1 MKKVMSVYAQNLAYY
16 NEGEIIGG
24 WLDLPTTKEEID
36 DYLNEIV
43 RIDNEHE
50 EYEIA
55 DIDDCPFEYEIIQW
69 ADLHK
74 LNNLAIIYSSLDEK
88 ELEMVNAYCENIES
102 NLGIDE
108 IINIC
113 LQTDK
118 IPYYEYDS
126 QFNGYGS
133 NEEKMGLTIA
143 NETGLLD
150 TLQKLGVQDYFDFE
164 RYGEEFGFYYQLLD
178 NGYLEYTDLDKKLYS
193 KEEIEEIA
201 NKLLLKEKD
210 YDFLLIA
217 KYGDRVY
224 NPNEVFMKRIRNGL
238 IVAAALIFL
247 FLSQMSYLTVIAAI
261 VVGYLV
267 YKQQYTSL
275 RSWYKKHL
283 NYIDSLLPYYLKSL
297 EVLVHHYTVPVAL
310 AKSIDDAPEVF
321 KPGLKRLV
329 EKIEAGDSSIDPYM
343 DFAKEYPVR
352 DSMRMMRLLYR
363 LGLGEQEKKHQQLV
377 SFSKSVSSLQ
387 AKSREMKYQARLNT
401 MERKTMI
408 MMCVTGFGSLGLLLI
423 SIFMIMSL

>member
-16 NEGEIIGG
+16 NDGEIIGG

-43 RIDNEHE
+43 RIDDEHE

-133 NEEKMGLTIA
+133 NEEKWA
-143 NETGLLD
+143 
-150 TLQKLGVQDYFDFE
+150 
-164 RYGEEFGFYYQLLD
+164 
-178 NGYLEYTDLDKKLYS
+178 
-193 KEEIEEIA
+193 
-201 NKLLLKEKD
+201 
-210 YDFLLIA
+210 
-217 KYGDRVY
+217 
-224 NPNEVFMKRIRNGL
+224 
-238 IVAAALIFL
+238 
-247 FLSQMSYLTVIAAI
+247 
-261 VVGYLV
+261 
-267 YKQQYTSL
+267 
-275 RSWYKKHL
+275 
-283 NYIDSLLPYYLKSL
+283 
-297 EVLVHHYTVPVAL
+297 
-310 AKSIDDAPEVF
+310 
-321 KPGLKRLV
+321 
-329 EKIEAGDSSIDPYM
+329 
-343 DFAKEYPVR
+343 
-352 DSMRMMRLLYR
+352 
-363 LGLGEQEKKHQQLV
+363 
-377 SFSKSVSSLQ
+377 
-387 AKSREMKYQARLNT
+387 
-401 MERKTMI
+401 
-408 MMCVTGFGSLGLLLI
+408 
-423 SIFMIMSL
+423 

>member
-164 RYGEEFGFYYQLLD
+164 RYGEEFGFDYQLLD
-178 NGYLEYTDLDKKLYS
+178 KGYLEYTDLDKKLYS

-210 YDFLLIA
+210 Y
-217 KYGDRVY
+217 
-224 NPNEVFMKRIRNGL
+224 
-238 IVAAALIFL
+238 
-247 FLSQMSYLTVIAAI
+247 
-261 VVGYLV
+261 
-267 YKQQYTSL
+267 
-275 RSWYKKHL
+275 
-283 NYIDSLLPYYLKSL
+283 
-297 EVLVHHYTVPVAL
+297 
-310 AKSIDDAPEVF
+310 
-321 KPGLKRLV
+321 
-329 EKIEAGDSSIDPYM
+329 
-343 DFAKEYPVR
+343 
-352 DSMRMMRLLYR
+352 
-363 LGLGEQEKKHQQLV
+363 
-377 SFSKSVSSLQ
+377 
-387 AKSREMKYQARLNT
+387 EM
-401 MERKTMI
+401 E
-408 MMCVTGFGSLGLLLI
+408 CD
-423 SIFMIMSL
+423 

>member
-16 NEGEIIGG
+16 NDGEIIGG

-36 DYLNEIV
+36 DYLSEIV
-43 RIDNEHE
+43 RIDDEHE

-113 LQTDK
+113 LQTDR

-164 RYGEEFGFYYQLLD
+164 RYGEEFAFDYELLD
-178 NGYLEYTDLDKKLYS
+178 NGYLEYADLDKKLYS

-201 NKLLLKEKD
+201 NEFLLKEKD
-210 YDFLLIA
+210 Y
-217 KYGDRVY
+217 
-224 NPNEVFMKRIRNGL
+224 
-238 IVAAALIFL
+238 
-247 FLSQMSYLTVIAAI
+247 
-261 VVGYLV
+261 
-267 YKQQYTSL
+267 
-275 RSWYKKHL
+275 
-283 NYIDSLLPYYLKSL
+283 
-297 EVLVHHYTVPVAL
+297 
-310 AKSIDDAPEVF
+310 
-321 KPGLKRLV
+321 
-329 EKIEAGDSSIDPYM
+329 
-343 DFAKEYPVR
+343 
-352 DSMRMMRLLYR
+352 
-363 LGLGEQEKKHQQLV
+363 
-377 SFSKSVSSLQ
+377 
-387 AKSREMKYQARLNT
+387 EM
-401 MERKTMI
+401 E
-408 MMCVTGFGSLGLLLI
+408 CD
-423 SIFMIMSL
+423 

>member
-36 DYLNEIV
+36 DYLSEIV
-43 RIDNEHE
+43 RIDDEHE

-164 RYGEEFGFYYQLLD
+164 RYGEEFDFDYQLLD

-210 YDFLLIA
+210 Y
-217 KYGDRVY
+217 
-224 NPNEVFMKRIRNGL
+224 
-238 IVAAALIFL
+238 
-247 FLSQMSYLTVIAAI
+247 
-261 VVGYLV
+261 
-267 YKQQYTSL
+267 
-275 RSWYKKHL
+275 
-283 NYIDSLLPYYLKSL
+283 
-297 EVLVHHYTVPVAL
+297 
-310 AKSIDDAPEVF
+310 
-321 KPGLKRLV
+321 
-329 EKIEAGDSSIDPYM
+329 
-343 DFAKEYPVR
+343 
-352 DSMRMMRLLYR
+352 
-363 LGLGEQEKKHQQLV
+363 
-377 SFSKSVSSLQ
+377 
-387 AKSREMKYQARLNT
+387 EM
-401 MERKTMI
+401 E
-408 MMCVTGFGSLGLLLI
+408 CD
-423 SIFMIMSL
+423 

>member
-36 DYLNEIV
+36 DYLSEVV
-43 RIDNEHE
+43 RIDEEHE

-113 LQTDK
+113 LQTDR

-164 RYGEEFGFYYQLLD
+164 RYGEEFGFDYQLLD

-201 NKLLLKEKD
+201 NNILIKDKYDKKEK
-210 YDFLLIA
+210 
-217 KYGDRVY
+217 
-224 NPNEVFMKRIRNGL
+224 
-238 IVAAALIFL
+238 
-247 FLSQMSYLTVIAAI
+247 VI
-261 VVGYLV
+261 L
-267 YKQQYTSL
+267 
-275 RSWYKKHL
+275 
-283 NYIDSLLPYYLKSL
+283 
-297 EVLVHHYTVPVAL
+297 
-310 AKSIDDAPEVF
+310 
-321 KPGLKRLV
+321 
-329 EKIEAGDSSIDPYM
+329 EKIADVKERFRKLTQNNRQLIQHFKGDTRFTNVMVAGTILAGIELRNLQRENKNLEGELERSPFSSEMEELIDEY
-343 DFAKEYPVR
+343 AK
-352 DSMRMMRLLYR
+352 L
-363 LGLGEQEKKHQQLV
+363 EKEL
-377 SFSKSVSSLQ
+377 
-387 AKSREMKYQARLNT
+387 EEIENDYE
-401 MERKTMI
+401 MERD
-408 MMCVTGFGSLGLLLI
+408 
-423 SIFMIMSL
+423 

>member
-210 YDFLLIA
+210 Y
-217 KYGDRVY
+217 
-224 NPNEVFMKRIRNGL
+224 
-238 IVAAALIFL
+238 
-247 FLSQMSYLTVIAAI
+247 
-261 VVGYLV
+261 
-267 YKQQYTSL
+267 
-275 RSWYKKHL
+275 
-283 NYIDSLLPYYLKSL
+283 
-297 EVLVHHYTVPVAL
+297 
-310 AKSIDDAPEVF
+310 
-321 KPGLKRLV
+321 
-329 EKIEAGDSSIDPYM
+329 
-343 DFAKEYPVR
+343 
-352 DSMRMMRLLYR
+352 
-363 LGLGEQEKKHQQLV
+363 
-377 SFSKSVSSLQ
+377 
-387 AKSREMKYQARLNT
+387 EM
-401 MERKTMI
+401 E
-408 MMCVTGFGSLGLLLI
+408 CD
-423 SIFMIMSL
+423 